1 MLLRCR
7 VGAPRVGG
15 GDGQKQ
21 VGTDGDFVGE
31 KLAHAHQLRPP
42 RRHGVDLGR
51 GNVAW
56 CLGQIAKNPPKM
68 RYIKFVKLTGYTSA
82 CNSLTNFDYK
92 VHVMTEREI
101 KLMC

>member
-1 MLLRCR
+1 MKKLVKITLVELFFQRFFCR
-7 VGAPRVGG
+7 LGPLCGS
-15 GDGQKQ
+15 GDEQKQ

-56 CLGQIAKNPPKM
+56 CLGQIAKK
-68 RYIKFVKLTGYTSA
+68 SA
-82 CNSLTNFDYK
+82 K
-92 VHVMTEREI
+92 
-101 KLMC
+101 K

>member
-1 MLLRCR
+1 MAGFCHL
-7 VGAPRVGG
+7 VHGS

-56 CLGQIAKNPPKM
+56 CLGQIAKK
-68 RYIKFVKLTGYTSA
+68 SA
-82 CNSLTNFDYK
+82 KNK
-92 VHVMTEREI
+92 IHKIREI
-101 KLMC
+101 DWLQQFDKF

>member
-1 MLLRCR
+1 MVYILEIISLADFRHLGPLC
-7 VGAPRVGG
+7 GS

-42 RRHGVDLGR
+42 LRHGVDLGR

-56 CLGQIAKNPPKM
+56 CLGQIAKK
-68 RYIKFVKLTGYTSA
+68 SA
-82 CNSLTNFDYK
+82 K
-92 VHVMTEREI
+92 
-101 KLMC
+101 K

>member
-1 MLLRCR
+1 MFPINHTEKYICKLHSFRCTVLLRCR

-56 CLGQIAKNPPKM
+56 CLGQIAKNPPK
-68 RYIKFVKLTGYTSA
+68 IKNHKI
-82 CNSLTNFDYK
+82 
-92 VHVMTEREI
+92 RE
-101 KLMC
+101 

>member
-1 MLLRCR
+1 MEKLVKITLIELFFQRFFCHL
-7 VGAPRVGG
+7 GPLCGS

-56 CLGQIAKNPPKM
+56 CLGQIAKK
-68 RYIKFVKLTGYTSA
+68 SA
-82 CNSLTNFDYK
+82 K
-92 VHVMTEREI
+92 
-101 KLMC
+101 K

>member
-1 MLLRCR
+1 MAGFCHL
-7 VGAPRVGG
+7 VHGS

-56 CLGQIAKNPPKM
+56 FFGPNSQKIRQKL
-68 RYIKFVKLTGYTSA
+68 RYIKI
-82 CNSLTNFDYK
+82 
-92 VHVMTEREI
+92 REI
-101 KLMC
+101 DWLQQFDEF